1 MWNFG
6 YIQNVHDMGYPF
18 QDYNLNNLTNA
29 GKYLRLCAN
38 ETFQQ
43 AADVL
48 GGGCDYGPGISGG
61 PWLVSYDPFDQTT
74 SYVDSVNSGL
84 FVGGQNG
91 YGGRF
96 NSNNI
101 VPLCNSAGC

>member
-1 MWNFG
+1 M
-6 YIQNVHDMGYPF
+6 
-18 QDYNLNNLTNA
+18 
-29 GKYLRLCAN
+29 
-38 ETFQQ
+38 
-43 AADVL
+43 
-48 GGGCDYGPGISGG
+48 GGGCNWGPGISGG

-91 YGGRF
+91 YGARF

-101 VPLCNSAGC
+101 VPLCSSAGC